1 MNGKAAVDRPPGEKM
16 ERRRVLK
23 GIAALALAER
33 LGLLRGAWAA
43 GRGLPPPGL
52 QRIAGRVEVNGR
64 AARQGMPVRPGDT
77 VTTGPASEAIYVVGQ
92 DAYLQRESSTV
103 SLSGDPVQAGLRVAA
118 GKLLAVFGKGDKQIA
133 TPTATIGIRG
143 TGCYI
148 EAAPDLVYFCLCYGQ
163 AEITPHQDPARSAR
177 IETRHHD
184 RPLYLHAD
192 GSDMMAPASV
202 INHGDAELVLL
213 ESLVGRVPPF
223 YGQPGERSY

>member
-1 MNGKAAVDRPPGEKM
+1 M
-16 ERRRVLK
+16 ERRSILK

-43 GRGLPPPGL
+43 GRGLPSPGL

-64 AARQGMPVRPGDT
+64 AAREGMPVRPGDT

-92 DAYLQRESSTV
+92 DAYLQREGSTV
-103 SLSGDPVQAGLRVAA
+103 SLFGDPVQSGLRVAA

-143 TGCYI
+143 TGCYL

-163 AEITPHQDPARSAR
+163 AEITPLKEPTRSAR

-202 INHGDAELVLL
+202 INHSDAELVLL

-223 YGQPGERSY
+223 YGQPGEHGY